1 MTKTHS
7 APPIWKEFH
16 PVRDMIIGA
25 LKNNPAAEMTLLK
38 LSSPGHGGIAATKI
52 LKEDW
57 ERFVKIGGILEEES
71 PDSIEPVEFLLSP
84 LVPYENRSDPDS
96 FNSDF
101 IDGFDIG
108 VGANFITNRFSDH
121 TFVFDKPYS
130 YEELQ
135 ALNLETATHY
145 VNIDS
150 VYNTGFGTDW
160 EKFIKDPEISELVLP
175 NFYVLLHELRR
186 TDNGVGGLLT
196 FDSGEEDFGSPNTPN
211 IFDFIVSLGGTLDP
225 NIPTPIVNIP
235 KNSDALPQKY
245 FNHWMAGFPI
255 FLQGVPTGVA
265 LTFQAMH
272 NFHKN
277 IGIPVDDLPVIQNYN
292 DKTDHFPFYNMIEF
306 KTDSTNALAD
316 QIEKSRLSKT
326 IMRKIMQEHSS
337 PIFDPLGPNFRWTPK
352 PFVEFAQRKVRYQ
365 NPGGSGGELNYY
377 HSFQR
382 SNRKIL
388 NFKRFL
394 TQIAETPNL
403 LISGGTA
410 AIDGEQVE
418 IDGIFHGDL
427 DRFCIF
433 PSGASIEPDFFG
445 PWEKFVKHMLILYL
459 KSKIDKITKQRTR
472 TFKEIW
478 DGKTCYSETII
489 YRIEKLKKKNIA
501 GAITFDPIQNFY
513 IPNSSKIDIAKF
525 IDTQVKYGKDAT
537 YKYKL
542 YAYEAVFG
550 NTYQY
555 IWPGNECDYT
565 VGADYVNQQNSLS
578 VNAVRPAGSDYDVK
592 EFVAHVGV
600 LSVPSVQ
607 IIETCAYIS
616 PEIKTLDKPPIRPDV
631 DLIPYK
637 GVDDKLLVHFNA
649 GVGKVKEEYI
659 SILPELDDEKISAIK
674 SAQLIKPNPGGIGIF
689 DTTDPSQDALDT
701 MPVEFE
707 SDDQIAYY
715 EVFRIGQIPESYQD
729 FKLHTTVVA
738 TSFVDNI
745 KPNTKYYYT
754 FRSVDN
760 HGHFSN
766 PTVVYEVEMVNDS
779 GAIRPYIRAHHMEDL
794 MEKKVV
800 CKKSAQ
806 RYVQILPTYKQLEK
820 ILRPALADNDLE
832 DLFIGEADQNKN
844 PKKFKIRIT
853 SKKTGKRID
862 LNVKFKKN
870 VTTLEEGAGTSQDDV
885 GL

>member
-1 MTKTHS
+1 MPVIYNNLTAESKISGIGKKVTILDAHLFSQVKFVSRPLGMVYADSYQVCPFHLEDKYTLLKQEFRSKDSLRISSGRYWTYMPIDMGAPVEDGEEIDPATVGEPEHVVAWHYRPHGPIKVFEGKPVNVTFVQNPHEALASSDSVTGYRGTEWEKAHSAMTKTHS

-377 HSFQR
+377 H
-382 SNRKIL
+382 
-388 NFKRFL
+388 
-394 TQIAETPNL
+394 
-403 LISGGTA
+403 
-410 AIDGEQVE
+410 
-418 IDGIFHGDL
+418 
-427 DRFCIF
+427 
-433 PSGASIEPDFFG
+433 
-445 PWEKFVKHMLILYL
+445 
-459 KSKIDKITKQRTR
+459 
-472 TFKEIW
+472 
-478 DGKTCYSETII
+478 
-489 YRIEKLKKKNIA
+489 
-501 GAITFDPIQNFY
+501 
-513 IPNSSKIDIAKF
+513 
-525 IDTQVKYGKDAT
+525 
-537 YKYKL
+537 
-542 YAYEAVFG
+542 
-550 NTYQY
+550 
-555 IWPGNECDYT
+555 
-565 VGADYVNQQNSLS
+565 
-578 VNAVRPAGSDYDVK
+578 
-592 EFVAHVGV
+592 
-600 LSVPSVQ
+600 
-607 IIETCAYIS
+607 
-616 PEIKTLDKPPIRPDV
+616 
-631 DLIPYK
+631 
-637 GVDDKLLVHFNA
+637 
-649 GVGKVKEEYI
+649 
-659 SILPELDDEKISAIK
+659 
-674 SAQLIKPNPGGIGIF
+674 
-689 DTTDPSQDALDT
+689 
-701 MPVEFE
+701 
-707 SDDQIAYY
+707 
-715 EVFRIGQIPESYQD
+715 
-729 FKLHTTVVA
+729 
-738 TSFVDNI
+738 
-745 KPNTKYYYT
+745 
-754 FRSVDN
+754 
-760 HGHFSN
+760 
-766 PTVVYEVEMVNDS
+766 
-779 GAIRPYIRAHHMEDL
+779 
-794 MEKKVV
+794 
-800 CKKSAQ
+800 
-806 RYVQILPTYKQLEK
+806 
-820 ILRPALADNDLE
+820 
-832 DLFIGEADQNKN
+832 
-844 PKKFKIRIT
+844 
-853 SKKTGKRID
+853 
-862 LNVKFKKN
+862 
-870 VTTLEEGAGTSQDDV
+870 
-885 GL
+885 